1 MNVVKDILETI
12 ALVIL
17 ICITTIVAFVL
28 FAGFYYWYLLIFEPW
43 MYNVCAPWIVEQIKV
58 IFRHP
63 ENFCG
68 FLFILW
74 AFICLLVTA
83 GMLIGAFVGWVKKTL
98 VRKGR

>member
-1 MNVVKDILETI
+1 MKVVKDILETI

-17 ICITTIVAFVL
+17 ICIAAIGAFVL

-43 MYNVCAPWIVEQIKV
+43 FYDVCCPWIVEQIKI
-58 IFRHP
+58 IFSNP

-83 GMLIGAFVGWVKKTL
+83 GMLIGAFVSWVKKSIFLKT
-98 VRKGR
+98 